1 MFNKREVDKDFE
13 NLYEYLSLNKYPY
26 INQALEYYNL
36 SLNGYMGFCFKKDKK
51 LILSV
56 LYVIGDSI
64 SDISFKDKI
73 SFAERLF
80 NIIDSNI
87 EVYLDNLRVCLS
99 SEVLVSNFDKFLD
112 VYLLFEN
119 KLMVC
124 EIIKYLKLKENRNMI
139 IDYIRKARRY
149 YVDERAFYS
158 AILTAMLNDDLD
170 IDKELEID
178 KWNAGLYD
186 EDIRKLVKKLER

>member
-1 MFNKREVDKDFE
+1 
-13 NLYEYLSLNKYPY
+13 
-26 INQALEYYNL
+26 
-36 SLNGYMGFCFKKDKK
+36 
-51 LILSV
+51 
-56 LYVIGDSI
+56 
-64 SDISFKDKI
+64 
-73 SFAERLF
+73 
-80 NIIDSNI
+80 
-87 EVYLDNLRVCLS
+87 
-99 SEVLVSNFDKFLD
+99 
-112 VYLLFEN
+112 
-119 KLMVC
+119 
-124 EIIKYLKLKENRNMI
+124 MI